1 MSEDAKKCHFCGNY
15 EGVERALYITRIVDG
30 RVVPIKVVVCRA
42 CKDEYEKSFPKY

>member
-1 MSEDAKKCHFCGNY
+1 MGEDIKKCYFCGNS
-15 EGVERALYITRIVDG
+15 ESADCTLYITRIVDG